1 MGGCLY
7 RSELPDLPAPF
18 LSPPAFMVPRCCGV
32 GESEMPLMSDS
43 ASRRAVEFLKKTQA
57 KATREV
63 KEQRKKKKRRT
74 RFMGCGCLLLLLA
87 VPVFWC
93 LCDYVDDGDG

>member
-1 MGGCLY
+1 
-7 RSELPDLPAPF
+7 
-18 LSPPAFMVPRCCGV
+18 MVPRCCGV

-74 RFMGCGCLLLLLA
+74 RFMG
-87 VPVFWC
+87 
-93 LCDYVDDGDG
+93 

>member
-1 MGGCLY
+1 MKAGWVGAFIGVNYLIY
-7 RSELPDLPAPF
+7 PPLF
-18 LSPPAFMVPRCCGV
+18 LSPPAFMAPRCCGV

-63 KEQRKKKKRRT
+63 KEQRKKKKRRPEWT
-74 RFMGCGCLLLLLA
+74 G
-87 VPVFWC
+87 
-93 LCDYVDDGDG
+93 